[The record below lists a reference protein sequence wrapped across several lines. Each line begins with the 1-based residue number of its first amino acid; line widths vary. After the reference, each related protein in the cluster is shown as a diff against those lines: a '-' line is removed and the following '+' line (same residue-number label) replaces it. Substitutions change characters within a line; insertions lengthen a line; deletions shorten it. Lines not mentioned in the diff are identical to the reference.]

1 MEYDALKQPDRIT
14 HEYNMLMSSMARQRG
29 ETFA

>member
-14 HEYNMLMSSMARQRG
+14 HEYNMLMSSMHVSV